1 MRTPVQDYLREVTD
15 SLVDVRDGAV
25 ADYIPALATADP
37 DVLGLALT
45 TVTGRTYSVGD
56 ADREFSLQSISKP
69 FAYAAA
75 LLDHGTEAVD
85 RVVGVEPSGEAFNE
99 LSLEAGS
106 HRPRN
111 PMINAG
117 ALSVHG
123 LLDPTRDGGRVG
135 RLLDV
140 FSALAGRR
148 LHVDEE
154 VHASEMA
161 TADRNLALAHMLR
174 TYGLVT
180 ADAHEVVD
188 GYVQQCAVMV
198 TARDVSVM
206 GATLAGGGVQPVTGE
221 RVLPAHVA
229 RQTLSVMLAAGMY
242 NGAGSW
248 ITGVGIPAK
257 SGVSG
262 GLLGALPGQAGICT
276 LSPRLDS
283 HGSSVRGVLAFR
295 RLSTDMGM
303 HLMDAERL
311 GETVLR
317 ERRTDG
323 EDVVYALQGVV
334 EFTGAEHLLHEL
346 AQEEGTTCVVLDLTH
361 VDRFTRVGRR
371 MVLEGLRRLRLD
383 GRHVAV
389 VDAGRVLPNPDPGDG
404 EVVEDRARP

>member
-15 SLVDVRDGAV
+15 SLVGIHDGEV

-37 DVLGLALT
+37 DVLALALT
-45 TVTGRTYSVGD
+45 TITGRTYSVGD

-69 FAYAAA
+69 FAYAVA
-75 LLDHGTEAVD
+75 LLDHGFEAVD
-85 RVVGVEPSGEAFNE
+85 RVVGVEPSGEAFDE
-99 LSLEAGS
+99 LSLEKGS

-117 ALSVHG
+117 ALAVHS
-123 LLDPTRDGGRVG
+123 LLDPDNGGRVE

-140 FSALAGRR
+140 FSALAGRPLR
-148 LHVDEE
+148 VDAE
-154 VHASEMA
+154 VHVSEMA

-174 TYGLVT
+174 SYGLVT
-180 ADAHEVVD
+180 ADVHDVVD

-198 TARDVSVM
+198 TARDVAVM

-221 RVLPAHVA
+221 RVLPARVA

-262 GLLGALPGQAGICT
+262 GLLGALPGQAGVCVF
-276 LSPRLDS
+276 SPRLDA
-283 HGSSVRGVLAFR
+283 HGSSVRGVLAFQ
-295 RLSTDMGM
+295 RLSSDLGL

-317 ERRTDG
+317 ERREDG
-323 EDVVYALQGVV
+323 DEVVYALQGVV

-346 AQEEGTTCVVLDLTH
+346 AQEEGWTCVVLDLTH
-361 VDRFTRVGRR
+361 VDRVTRVGRR

-383 GRHVAV
+383 GRRVAV
-389 VDAGRVLPNPDPGDG
+389 VDAGRVLPDADPGDG
-404 EVVEDRARP
+404 EVVEDRAQL

>member
-37 DVLGLALT
+37 DVLALSLT
-45 TVTGRTYSVGD
+45 TITGRTYAVGD
-56 ADREFSLQSISKP
+56 ADHEFSLQSISKP
-69 FAYAAA
+69 FAYAVA
-75 LLDHGTEAVD
+75 LLDHGFEAVD
-85 RVVGVEPSGEAFNE
+85 RVVGVEPSGEAFDE
-99 LSLEAGS
+99 LSLEKGS

-117 ALSVHG
+117 ALAVHS
-123 LLDPTRDGGRVG
+123 LLDPDNGGRVE

-140 FSALAGRR
+140 FSALAGRPLR
-148 LHVDEE
+148 VDAE
-154 VHASEMA
+154 VHVSEMA

-174 TYGLVT
+174 SYGLVT
-180 ADAHEVVD
+180 ADVHDVVD

-198 TARDVSVM
+198 TARDVSAM

-221 RVLPAHVA
+221 RVLPTRVA

-262 GLLGALPGQAGICT
+262 GVLGALPGQAGVCVF
-276 LSPRLDS
+276 SPRLDA
-283 HGSSVRGVLAFR
+283 HGSSVRGVLAFQ
-295 RLSTDMGM
+295 RLSSDMGM

-323 EDVVYALQGVV
+323 DEVVYALQGVV

-346 AQEEGTTCVVLDLTH
+346 AQEEGRTCVVLDLTH
-361 VDRFTRVGRR
+361 VDRVTRVGRR

-383 GRHVAV
+383 GRRVAV
-389 VDAGRVLPNPDPGDG
+389 LDAGRVLPHPDPGDG
-404 EVVEDRARP
+404 VVVEDRAER